1 MKRLELN
8 CTFFQISAPYKEETV
23 LWDGQVEFKIGQEEG
38 NIVGY
43 FRAWKDN
50 VEPER
55 IKVEGEKLEEK
66 AKSLALGLKFIGN
79 RQVYWKKSSLDY
91 YFQSEKITIR
101 NDVDIEAVI
110 KRSKGEPFNCY
121 IDAVLPMYEATMT
134 VSVSQLPLPLQ
145 MPNIPLS
152 LERYILTIIQAE
164 ELDGYEQN
172 YEDEQLKR
180 WFLILEELETDK
192 NKNETGYKEIK
203 HMRHF
208 VSHSMCHGTEVIA
221 FLKKELLNSVYINP
235 SGQEEARF
243 CRDDSSHISLV
254 SKYQNKAR
262 RRARD
267 LVKQEIEKYDGNVN

>member
-23 LWDGQVEFKIGQEEG
+23 LWDGQVELKIGQEEG

-79 RQVYWKKSSLDY
+79 RQVYWEKSSLDY

-110 KRSKGEPFNCY
+110 KRSKGEPFNY
-121 IDAVLPMYEATMT
+121 IYAEIPMREMTMT

-192 NKNETGYKEIK
+192 STNDYKEIK
-203 HMRHF
+203 VMRNL
-208 VSHSMCHGTEVIA
+208 VSHSKCDHLKPEEIE
-221 FLKKELLNSVYINP
+221 FLEKELPCSVYINP
-235 SGQEEARF
+235 PDKKEARF
-243 CRDDSSHISLV
+243 DRANNLHIALV

-267 LVKQEIEKYDGNVN
+267 LVKQEIEEHDGNVN